1 MDISTFVEQHRQA
14 LLTLVQN
21 LCKIPA
27 PTGTEQ
33 ARAVFCKA
41 WLVENGAENVI
52 IDRAKNVI
60 LPLNCEGSDRITVF
74 AAHTD
79 TVFLDLAPLPYSE
92 DEEKI
97 YCPGVG
103 DNTASVAIQLLVA
116 KYFLREKLAPKE
128 GVLFVF
134 NAGEE
139 GLGNLIGT
147 RTLFSDYA
155 GRIARFV
162 SLDAKLGTI
171 NDRTVGSHRYE
182 VTLRTNGGHSFT
194 AFGEKNAIAEL
205 TKIVSAIYAIEVPVI
220 GESRTTYNVGLIEGG
235 TSVNTIAQS
244 AKMLC
249 EYRSDNID
257 CLTQMEERF
266 AEIFFTAE
274 LENDLT
280 VERIGERPCGVS
292 DETGMDD
299 LREICRAVAQEV
311 TGEAVAFTA
320 ASTDCNIPR
329 SLGVP
334 AICIGVCR
342 FGGAHTREEW
352 LEKASLSQGLT
363 VALKTALQLIGAKE
377 E

>member
-1 MDISTFVEQHRQA
+1 MDISTFVAQQQFP
-14 LLTLVQN
+14 LLTLLQN

-41 WLVENGAENVI
+41 WLIEHGAKDVI
-52 IDRAKNVI
+52 IDRAKNVV
-60 LPLNCEGSDRITVF
+60 LPINCEGSDNITVL

-79 TVFLDLAPLPYSE
+79 TVFPELAPQPYAE
-92 DEEKI
+92 DEKNI

-103 DNTASVAIQLLVA
+103 DNTASVAVLLMVA
-116 KYFLREKLAPKE
+116 KFFLQNKLVPKD
-128 GVLFVF
+128 GILFVF

-155 GRIARFV
+155 GRIGRFV
-162 SLDAKLGTI
+162 SLDAKLGVI

-205 TKIVSAIYAIEVPVI
+205 AKIVSAIYAIEVPTV
-220 GESRTTYNVGLIEGG
+220 GDSKTTYNVGTVEGG

-244 AKMLC
+244 ATMTC
-249 EYRSDNID
+249 EYRSDNRE
-257 CLTQMEERF
+257 CLAKMEERF
-266 AEIFFTAE
+266 AEILLGAE

-280 VERIGERPCGVS
+280 VERIGERPCGVA
-292 DETGMDD
+292 DETGMDE
-299 LREICRAVAQEV
+299 LREICRVAAEEEL
-311 TGEAVAFTA
+311 GEAVVFTS

-329 SLGVP
+329 SLGIP
-334 AICIGVCR
+334 AVCIGVSR

-352 LEKASLSQGLT
+352 LEKASLTQGLT
-363 VALKTALQLIGAKE
+363 VALKTALRLIGE
-377 E
+377 DV